1 MFHCEVT
8 EKFSFGNNGHTEIID
23 FEKTEEDFGRVVRLR
38 IKFFET

>member
-8 EKFSFGNNGHTEIID
+8 EKFSFGNNGHTEISN
-23 FEKTEEDFGRVVRLR
+23 FGGLEEYSGRVARLR